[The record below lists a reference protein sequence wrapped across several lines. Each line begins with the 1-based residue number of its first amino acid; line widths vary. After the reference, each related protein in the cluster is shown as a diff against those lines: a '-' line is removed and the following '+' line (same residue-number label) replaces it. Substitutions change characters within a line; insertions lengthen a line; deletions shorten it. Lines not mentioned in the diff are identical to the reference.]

1 VSGENKLL
9 HKRLPLKKTA
19 MPSKGQIMVNPD
31 TGDIYEFLET
41 AKDTNGQRVAIKMTL
56 KSKGEQ
62 VPNHFH
68 ALQDEHF
75 EILSGKLTV
84 LLGGK
89 LQELGVGERITLPKN
104 QAHNHYNTGDEPAV
118 FIQSVSPA
126 LDFDYLLENIIGL
139 TIDGKMPNGKAGL
152 VQELVTLK
160 YLDSKSYLASI
171 PVGVQTF
178 LMNVVAPIARLF
190 GYRAIYTKYSGIEK

>member
-1 VSGENKLL
+1 
-9 HKRLPLKKTA
+9 
-19 MPSKGQIMVNPD
+19 MPSKGQVLTNPD
-31 TGDIYEFLET
+31 TGDVYEFLET
-41 AKDTNGQRVAIKMTL
+41 AKDTNGQRVSIKMTL

-62 VPNHFH
+62 VPDHFH

-75 EILSGKLTV
+75 EVISGRLTILLDGQKH
-84 LLGGK
+84 LLKQGDK
-89 LQELGVGERITLPKN
+89 ITLPKN
-104 QAHNHYNTGDEPAV
+104 KPHNHYNTDNEAVV
-118 FIQSVSPA
+118 FIQSISPA

-171 PVGVQTF
+171 PLGLQKF
-178 LMNVVAPIARLF
+178 LMNVVGPIGRMF
-190 GYRAIYTKYSGIEK
+190 GYRAIYKKYSDIEK

>member
-1 VSGENKLL
+1 
-9 HKRLPLKKTA
+9 

-75 EILSGKLTV
+75 EVLSGKLTIFLDGKKQV
-84 LLGGK
+84 LTA
-89 LQELGVGERITLPKN
+89 GEKITLPRNKP
-104 QAHNHYNTGDEPAV
+104 HNHYNTGDEPAV

-171 PVGVQTF
+171 PVGFQTF
-178 LMNVVAPIARLF
+178 LMNVVGPIARVF
-190 GYRAIYTKYSGIEK
+190 GYRAIYSKYSGIEK

>member
-1 VSGENKLL
+1 
-9 HKRLPLKKTA
+9 

-31 TGDIYEFLET
+31 KGDIYEFLET
-41 AKDTNGQRVAIKMTL
+41 AKDTNGESVSIQMTL

-75 EILSGKLTV
+75 EVLSGKLTILLDRKKQV
-84 LLGGK
+84 LTA
-89 LQELGVGERITLPKN
+89 GEKITLPRNKP
-104 QAHNHYNTGDEPAV
+104 HNHFNTGDEPAV

-171 PVGVQTF
+171 PVGFQTF
-178 LMNVVAPIARLF
+178 LMNVVGPIAGVL
-190 GYRAIYTKYSGIEK
+190 GYRAIYSKYSVIEK

>member
-1 VSGENKLL
+1 VSGEIKFL

-41 AKDTNGQRVAIKMTL
+41 AKDTNGQRVAIKMKL